1 MLVEDIMIK
10 SPITISKHHTI
21 KEAMELLHEN
31 KIRHIPVIDDNNT
44 LIGIVSDRDI
54 RDASP
59 SIFHL
64 NDNQESLLHSV
75 EKIMKYPVI
84 TVHPLDFIEEA
95 AVSYYENNISA
106 LPVVTEDDQLK
117 GLLTETD
124 VLHVLVQLTGAHE
137 PSSRIEVKVPNVSG
151 QLANIATIFK
161 EENVNVTSL
170 LVYPGAEPEW
180 NNLTFRVQTM
190 DPRDIIKHIQ
200 ANGYEVQGPRL
211 PGMDI

>member
-1 MLVEDIMIK
+1 MLVEDVMINNPVTVTK
-10 SPITISKHHTI
+10 NHTI
-21 KEAMELLHEN
+21 NDAMKLLFKH
-31 KIRHIPVIDDNNT
+31 KIRHIPVIDSDQR

-59 SIFHL
+59 SIFHSE
-64 NDNQESLLHSV
+64 DDHESLNHSV

-84 TVHPLDFIEEA
+84 TAHPLDFIEEA

-106 LPVVTEDDQLK
+106 LPIVTEDDKLQ

-151 QLANIATIFK
+151 QLAGIAVIFK
-161 EENVNVTSL
+161 EQNINVTSL
-170 LVYPGAEPEW
+170 LVYPGNESGW
-180 NNLTFRVQTM
+180 NHLTFRVQTM
-190 DPRDIIKHIQ
+190 DPRDIIKQIQ
-200 ANGYEVQGPRL
+200 ANGYEVRGPRL
-211 PGMDI
+211 PDFEV